1 MNYSETLK
9 GKKLLILGAGANET
23 TLVLRAQE
31 LGVYV
36 IVTDYITDHSISPAK
51 DLANE
56 YWDISWSDIDQ
67 LEEKCREKHVDGV
80 ISGYSEIR
88 VDNNIKLCK
97 RLGLPCYINE
107 EQLEITR
114 DKVKFKE
121 ACRKSGVPVIKEYQT
136 VEAVDAYPVIVKPTD
151 RAGSIGVGIAA
162 NYEELVKAY
171 QYAMDMSLS
180 KTVIIEQF
188 IHSAKKFDSYY
199 AIVNGEITLL
209 SSDDVINAKS
219 NGFSKVIQSGWV
231 LPSVHHQQYIEQ
243 ADPKI
248 RKMIQDMGIQNGYI
262 FFSGFA
268 DDDGNFMFF
277 ECGFRLCGG
286 HLYEYFPQIGKIN
299 NMDLF
304 IFYALTGDATC
315 VEKDIQQGEDLK
327 CVTINLY
334 AKAGTIASIEGFD
347 KLRDI
352 PECYFSMQQARV
364 GQVCNDDK
372 AILTKIG
379 MAYFCSD
386 CYDTLAENVKQMY
399 DIIHVT
405 DTNGN
410 DMIFDRVDSESVRN
424 WWN

>member
-1 MNYSETLK
+1 MSQLENLK
-9 GKKLLILGAGANET
+9 GKKLLILGAGPVET

-36 IVTDYITDHSISPAK
+36 IVTDFNTDHSISPAK
-51 DLANE
+51 ELADA

-67 LEEKCREKHVDGV
+67 LEEKCRQEHIDGV

-88 VDNNIKLCK
+88 VENNIKLCE
-97 RLGLPCYINE
+97 RLGLPCYINN

-114 DKVKFKE
+114 DKIKFKQ
-121 ACRKSGVPVIKEYQT
+121 ACRKSGVPVIKEYNS
-136 VEAVDAYPVIVKPTD
+136 VEEVDTYPVIVKPTD
-151 RAGSIGVGIAA
+151 RAGSIGIGIAT
-162 NYEELVKAY
+162 NHDELVKAY

-180 KTVIIEQF
+180 KNVIIEQF
-188 IHSAKKFDSYY
+188 IHTANKFDVYY
-199 AIVNGEITLL
+199 AIVNGEISLL

-231 LPSVHHQQYIEQ
+231 LPSIHHQQYVEQ
-243 ADPKI
+243 TDASLRRMI
-248 RKMIQDMGIQNGYI
+248 RDMGIQNGYI

-268 DDDGNFMFF
+268 DDSGNFMFF

-286 HLYEYFPQIGKIN
+286 HLYEYFPRIGKIN

-304 IFYALTGDATC
+304 IFHALLGDAAC
-315 VEKDIQQGEDLK
+315 VVKDIRPGKDLK

-334 AKAGTIASIEGFD
+334 AKAGTIARIEGFD
-347 KLRDI
+347 KLQEI
-352 PECYFSMQQARV
+352 PECLFCMQHARV
-364 GQVCNDDK
+364 GQICNDDK

-386 CYDTLAENVKQMY
+386 CCDTLAENVKQLY
-399 DIIHVT
+399 ELVRVT
-405 DTNGN
+405 DADGN
-410 DMIFDRVDSESVRN
+410 DMIFDRVDSETIRT